1 MNDIWLLH
9 IGFHLLGKYV
19 DSVNVLLR
27 EPEHHILEYDNF
39 GKAIC
44 ITWPATFTP

>member
-9 IGFHLLGKYV
+9 IGCYLLGKYV

-27 EPEHHILEYDNF
+27 EPEHHILEYDNS
-39 GKAIC
+39 GKAVC
-44 ITWPATFTP
+44 ISWPSTFTP